1 MTKWKRLKRGIY
13 YLEGERYTAV
23 VSKIRPDYWSY
34 GVYKL
39 FVPSE
44 LNYGVCLS
52 RGSGGKA
59 MAQMQACQ
67 ALRMMEEGQP
77 VRDERIVTR
86 SDKWQRWSN
95 F

>member
-13 YLEGERYTAV
+13 YLEGEEYTAV

-34 GVYKL
+34 GVYRL
-39 FVPSE
+39 AVPFE
-44 LNYGVCLS
+44 FNKGVRLS

-59 MAQMQACQ
+59 MTQMQACQ
-67 ALRMMEEGQP
+67 QLMMIEGVGA

-86 SDKWQRWSN
+86 SDKWQRWSDL
-95 F
+95 